1 MYEYFGWCTNLL
13 SIICCEEKA
22 LLCRMY
28 LLLTNFHV
36 GYDITMLYILYFMC
50 RILVKKVLFC
60 KIMAY
65 LLQKHFLVDTWI
77 PPSCNI
83 FRALKIMSV
92 NSLMYAIINNI
103 SFFIE
108 CFERIRTGYKHFT
121 YRNSMSATTV
131 RGCAEEC
138 FRNTKG
144 NTNCQTFSFRHR

>member
-1 MYEYFGWCTNLL
+1 MYEYFGWYTNLL

-65 LLQKHFLVDTWI
+65 LLQKHFLVDMYVN
-77 PPSCNI
+77 SSYCYI
-83 FRALKIMSV
+83 FRALRIMSV
-92 NSLMYAIINNI
+92 NSFYYLINNI
-103 SFFIE
+103 SIFYRMFW
-108 CFERIRTGYKHFT
+108 TNT
-121 YRNSMSATTV
+121 YWI
-131 RGCAEEC
+131 
-138 FRNTKG
+138 
-144 NTNCQTFSFRHR
+144 QTFYISKFYVCYNCPRMRRRVF